1 VTLRALL
8 AVGIAAVLAT
18 GCASTKERAEK
29 KLAADAAAAA
39 VAAKATT
46 LTIKANDAIKS
57 DVLAVIAS
65 PDGSTAAVVV
75 ELKLDDKSKSVV
87 WAPIDV
93 KLYDAGGNVV
103 AEGNVEGADP
113 AIVHVPSLAGG
124 TSVLYVN
131 DLLSPSAAPTRATVE
146 IGGNLLTLPAQP
158 GALKTTVTWAVDPN
172 YGPSFTGTVTNTT
185 GIAQN
190 GVIVQAVARKDGK
203 VVAAGTSVVGALAP
217 GESQDFQGLFVGD
230 PSGAVVTATAPVSNV
245 PGHGAPVPS
254 Q

>member
-1 VTLRALL
+1 VTLRALSAIVL
-8 AVGIAAVLAT
+8 AAVLAA
-18 GCASTKERAEK
+18 GCASTKERADK

-39 VAAKATT
+39 AAAKATA
-46 LTIKANDAIKS
+46 LTIKANDAIKTN
-57 DVLAVIAS
+57 VLALIS
-65 PDGSTAAVVV
+65 SSDGSTAAVVI

-103 AEGNVEGADP
+103 AQGNVAGADP

-124 TSVLYVN
+124 ATVLYVN
-131 DLLSPSAAPTRATVE
+131 DLLSPSAPPTRATVE

-158 GALKTTVTWAVDPN
+158 GALKTTVSWAVDPN

-185 GIAQN
+185 GIEQN
-190 GVIVQAVARKDGK
+190 GVIVQAVARKGGK
-203 VVAAGTSVVGALAP
+203 VVAAGTSVVGKLGA
-217 GESQDFQGLFVGD
+217 GESQDFQGLFVGN
-230 PSGAVVTATAPVSNV
+230 PAGAVVTATAPVSNV